1 VKKMNSRSIADLLS
15 FKNKTVMITGGCQN
29 FGLEIATGFAE
40 MGANLALTSRSKAKA
55 TQKAKEF
62 SDKFGIKAAGFA
74 MDVTDEKSVAETFT
88 EAFGVFNEIAALVN
102 NAGGHGS
109 GTTGTLDKE
118 PLSSWNGYLSTN
130 MTGTFLCMREY
141 SRHMMK
147 KGYGSVVNIASVTS
161 LLGRDRTVYEGL
173 PMTPNP
179 IPYTASKAGVIGL
192 TYDAAAYLGKYGIR
206 VNAISPGGF
215 ERGQPEKF
223 VKAYSERTML
233 GRMGCDGLDLKGAA
247 VFLSSDA
254 AGYITG
260 HNLYVDG
267 GFSRFK

>member
-1 VKKMNSRSIADLLS
+1 MSEKSLVDMLS

-29 FGLEIATGFAE
+29 FGFEIATGFAE
-40 MGANLALTSRSKAKA
+40 MGANLVLTSRNKEKAE
-55 TQKAKEF
+55 QKADEF
-62 SDKFGIKAAGFA
+62 SDKFGVKAAGFG
-74 MDVTDEKSVAETFT
+74 MDITDEKSVAETFA
-88 EAFGVFNEIAALVN
+88 EAFDIFNEIAALVN
-102 NAGGHGS
+102 NAGGHGA
-109 GTTGTLDKE
+109 GTTGTLEKE
-118 PLSSWNGYLSTN
+118 PLSSWNGYLNAN
-130 MTGTFLCMREY
+130 MTGTFLCLREY
-141 SRHMMK
+141 SRYMME
-147 KGYGSVVNIASVTS
+147 KGYGSIVNIGSVTS

-173 PMTPNP
+173 PMMPNP

-206 VNAISPGGF
+206 VNVISPGGF

-233 GRMGCDGLDLKGAA
+233 GKMGRDGLDLKGAA

>member
-1 VKKMNSRSIADLLS
+1 MNSSSLADMLS

-29 FGLEIATGFAE
+29 FGFEIATGFAE
-40 MGANLALTSRSKAKA
+40 LGANLILTSRNLEKAKA
-55 TQKAKEF
+55 KAEELSRRF
-62 SDKFGIKAAGFA
+62 SITAAGFG
-74 MDVTDEKSVAETFT
+74 MDITDEKSVAETFA
-88 EAFGVFNEIAALVN
+88 EAFSLFNEIAALVN
-102 NAGGHGS
+102 NAGGHGA
-109 GTTGTLDKE
+109 GTTGTLEKE
-118 PLSSWNGYLSTN
+118 PLSSWNGYLNAN

-141 SRHMMK
+141 SRYMIK
-147 KGYGSVVNIASVTS
+147 KGCGSVVNIASVTS
-161 LLGRDRTVYEGL
+161 LLGRDRSVYEGL
-173 PMTPNP
+173 PMMPNP

-233 GRMGCDGLDLKGAA
+233 GRMGRDGVDLKGAA
-247 VFLSSDA
+247 VFLCSDA
-254 AGYITG
+254 AAYITG

>member
-1 VKKMNSRSIADLLS
+1 MNSRSLSDLLS

-40 MGANLALTSRSKAKA
+40 SGANLILTSRNNGKAVQTA
-55 TQKAKEF
+55 GEF
-62 SDKFGIKAAGFA
+62 SEKYGIKALGLGL
-74 MDVTDEKSVAETFT
+74 DVTNEESVIETFKT
-88 EAFGVFNEIAALVN
+88 AFGAFNEIVALVN
-102 NAGGHGS
+102 NAGGHGA
-109 GTTGTLDKE
+109 GTTGTLENE
-118 PLSSWNGYLSTN
+118 PLSSWNGYLNAN

-141 SRHMMK
+141 SRYMIS

-161 LLGRDRTVYEGL
+161 LLGRDRTVYEDL
-173 PMTPNP
+173 PMMPNP

-206 VNAISPGGF
+206 VNAVSPGGF

-223 VKAYSERTML
+223 VRAYSARTML
-233 GRMGCDGLDLKGAA
+233 GRMGKDGVDLKGAV
-247 VFLSSDA
+247 VFLCSDA

>member
-1 VKKMNSRSIADLLS
+1 MNAQSLAEMLS

-29 FGLEIATGFAE
+29 FGLEIASGFVE
-40 MGANLALTSRSKAKA
+40 LGANLVLTSRNREKAK
-55 TQKAKEF
+55 QKAGEF
-62 SDKFGIKAAGFA
+62 SDRFGIKTAGLG
-74 MDVTDEKSVAETFT
+74 MDITDEESVSETFA
-88 EAFGVFNEIAALVN
+88 EAFGIFSEIAALVN
-102 NAGGHGS
+102 NAGGHGA

-118 PLSSWNGYLSTN
+118 PLSSWNGYLNAN
-130 MTGTFLCMREY
+130 MTGTFLCLREY
-141 SRHMMK
+141 SRYMMK

-161 LLGRDRTVYEGL
+161 LLGRDRIVYEGL
-173 PMTPNP
+173 PMMPNP

-206 VNAISPGGF
+206 VNAVSPGGF

-223 VKAYSERTML
+223 VRAYSERTML
-233 GRMGCDGLDLKGAA
+233 GRMGRDGLDLKGAVA
-247 VFLSSDA
+247 FLSSDA
-254 AGYITG
+254 AAYITG